1 MCCCLRVSIKSIN
14 SEGKVEFNKSIFAD
28 KISTVYYLW
37 YMNGV
42 YIIGI
47 IWFDVF
53 RIYSIMEQNVKKYQI
68 KGDFRI

>member
-1 MCCCLRVSIKSIN
+1 
-14 SEGKVEFNKSIFAD
+14 
-28 KISTVYYLW
+28 
-37 YMNGV
+37 MNGV